1 MGWHPPFPSQEPPP
15 LSSTLDEGSMNTPA
29 QTGRKPARIPA
40 RGFTLI
46 ELLVVIAII
55 AILASL
61 LLPAL
66 SKAKQKAHAVKC
78 MNNCRQMALAWNIY
92 AQDNNDLLA
101 PNDYPYTTTY
111 VNNGQMKNWVAGTME
126 QPLDAINFNLLTDPN
141 ATLLANYM
149 PNGNAYKCPAD
160 TSADSN
166 HPRVR
171 SYSMNS
177 AIGTI
182 WYSSWHGGPPL
193 GSPVQGGWLPGAS
206 YNSGQ
211 TAWQT
216 FGKLTSFNS
225 PGPSGTWLIMEEN
238 PVTINDASLATSMVP
253 YYLVD
258 FPASYHNYSAG
269 ISFVDGHAIIH
280 KWTDART
287 YTPPPEAV
295 QGSGGT
301 GSDNS
306 TGNQDVVWLA
316 NITSAPAQ

>member
-1 MGWHPPFPSQEPPP
+1 MGGARLPKQGRMKTS
-15 LSSTLDEGSMNTPA
+15 A
-29 QTGRKPARIPA
+29 QNGQRREYLRAQ
-40 RGFTLI
+40 GFTLI

-66 SKAKQKAHAVKC
+66 SKAKQKAQAVQC
-78 MNNCRQMALAWNIY
+78 MNNCRQLALGWNVY
-92 AQDNNDLLA
+92 AGDNNDLLA
-101 PNDYPYTTTY
+101 PNDYPYLTTY

-126 QPLDAINFNLLTDPN
+126 QPLDAINLNLLVDPN
-141 ATLLANYM
+141 ATLLANYV
-149 PNGNAYKCPAD
+149 PNAATYKCPAD
-160 TSADSN
+160 NSKDSN

-182 WYSSWHGGPPL
+182 WNSSFNGGPPL
-193 GSPVQGGWLPGAS
+193 GSPVQGGWLPGAN
-206 YNSGQ
+206 YNAGQ
-211 TAWQT
+211 KAWQT
-216 FGKLTSFNS
+216 YGKLSSFLS
-225 PGPSGTWLIMEEN
+225 PGPASTWLIMEEN

-253 YYLVD
+253 YYLID

-295 QGSGGT
+295 PGSGGT

-316 NITSAPAQ
+316 TITSAPQ